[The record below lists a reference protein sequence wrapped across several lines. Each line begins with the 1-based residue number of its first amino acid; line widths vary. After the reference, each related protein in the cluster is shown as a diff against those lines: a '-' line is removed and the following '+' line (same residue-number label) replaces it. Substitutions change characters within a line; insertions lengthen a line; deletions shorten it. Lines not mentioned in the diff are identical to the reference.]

1 MAEKRAPGGGGGG
14 GGSFLK
20 RLTSS
25 DKLKRSSSVEILTGI
40 AAPKPRIVATSGN
53 TSAHQLNSKVKDPSP
68 STPVPVHPQKT
79 PIAKSAD
86 SIREA
91 LPTPSAVSSSVSSPS
106 INRPLSM
113 HPSAES
119 LSSVTTNSSGYVEY
133 PYSNGA
139 PIALPESDK
148 ISSGK
153 KNYVPELP
161 YDAPTK
167 NPYPKVIPDE
177 SDSPVPLRRSSII
190 PKPVVGEGGHIFK
203 VTTEP
208 PDALRPAS
216 RAAQKNKGAEPNPLS
231 RRRTRKE
238 PALTPPPKGDNEE
251 PIWQRRLS
259 LLFVP
264 PSESD
269 LQNDSEDTQPKSP
282 EPEETSK
289 LLPAFSPGPK
299 RKAAKEDAIR
309 LNDLNKE
316 AAGEGPR
323 DRHSKSNDRKRKDE
337 EKASRG
343 EGGEEE
349 RVAGGEVPKSNNRIN
364 FSEEV
369 LRPKRKRRERKDSD
383 DEVKLSDIEHIE
395 EGGDSDD
402 LSGRS
407 SSDGESDPDDEE
419 EGFRD
424 GYTSWDDTICSN
436 RSAYFKLYYS
446 QRGVIGGN
454 RGEDTRSKA
463 SRASSHNSLSSLIRE
478 KMGRPQ
484 LPTNKKSRA
493 DLGLM
498 ILVAVLF
505 IIIVVG
511 ISLTSYFYNLHLLE
525 MTIFSSIKFF
535 EKSRVLQIYNP
546 TWEPVVTA
554 HLGSHL
560 PLESIPEDCTHYLH
574 YLHKHNH
581 SMSNEAR
588 DHAEYDDF
596 VCLEWTSL
604 ARLQLRKMHPTGD
617 VQCYSVWWV
626 AAKEDFTLRDCLQ
639 VEDEQY
645 GSWWGGGEMSNGG
658 YPLTNANV
666 PPSQMVTGKLG
677 SHSWGQLLRRTWLSD
692 RASLMTLPDTFQGY
706 VSVNHESDKQLC
718 LESRP
723 HPHLKSVTPT
733 LEYSFCTAPNMSI
746 LSQFLYDKAVQNRR
760 IVVEFTQ
767 GHVNHSVIDDEH
779 KELNKTTNKT
789 VSLHST
795 PQNLSEVFGEETINR
810 VKERIDQPVWVP
822 WMPPDK
828 PTLTQDAVLKYV
840 ESIVN
845 HDYGN
850 WGHILLPPSWQAR
863 PGELTFDTKR
873 FPDPAAMVNALEKK
887 GFRLALTIHPF
898 VSVHATAFT
907 NGTQT
912 GLWVRQSKSQLPAL
926 AKYDEV
932 HPTVVTDFSNPK
944 AKDWFS
950 SRLKI
955 LQDTY
960 KIDRFHLQPADAHAL
975 PAYHEYHLPLPGP
988 DSVLVHFMASVS
1000 SISPPMSSEAAVTP
1014 PLPPTFLTLGHADG
1028 SWRGLETLIPR
1039 ILTLTTLGYPLIDI
1053 GVIGGLAEAG
1063 HVPERELY
1071 IRWIEVSTFLP
1082 ALQVNV
1088 LPRMYGE
1095 EMKALTVEY
1104 NKLRKE
1110 VVLPRLHEKIPGAVR
1125 NGTPLITPLALFAP
1139 RDPEAAKVD
1148 SEWILGKDLL
1158 VAPVTYRGER
1168 TRDIY
1173 LPEGI
1178 WEDGID
1184 KHLRRGGRWIN
1195 NYKVPLTKI
1204 PFFIMKAMVEG
1215 N

>member
-1 MAEKRAPGGGGGG
+1 MAEKRAPGGGGGGG

-153 KNYVPELP
+153 KNHVPELP

-238 PALTPPPKGDNEE
+238 PALTPPPKGDNDE

-395 EGGDSDD
+395 EGGDS
-402 LSGRS
+402 
-407 SSDGESDPDDEE
+407 
-419 EGFRD
+419 
-424 GYTSWDDTICSN
+424 
-436 RSAYFKLYYS
+436 S

>member
-1 MAEKRAPGGGGGG
+1 MADSRSPRGGGEGGK
-14 GGSFLK
+14 GSILK

-25 DKLKRSSSVEILTGI
+25 DKLKRSSSVEILTGLT
-40 AAPKPRIVATSGN
+40 APRPRIVATSGS
-53 TSAHQLNSKVKDPSP
+53 TSAQQLDCKGKGPSP
-68 STPVPVHPQKT
+68 VAPVHPQKN
-79 PIAKSAD
+79 PITKSVD
-86 SIREA
+86 SIRQ
-91 LPTPSAVSSSVSSPS
+91 LSPISDAVPSSVSSPS
-106 INRPLSM
+106 INRPLSI
-113 HPSAES
+113 HPSIES
-119 LSSVTTNSSGYVEY
+119 LSSVTTNSSGYNEC
-133 PYSNGA
+133 PNGLSPPMARAESVKISPSRKTTVLEAPKIHKPTA
-139 PIALPESDK
+139 PIHS
-148 ISSGK
+148 
-153 KNYVPELP
+153 
-161 YDAPTK
+161 
-167 NPYPKVIPDE
+167 YPNFTQDE
-177 SDSPVPLRRSSII
+177 NDSPVPLRRSSII

-203 VTTEP
+203 VTTKP
-208 PDALRPAS
+208 PDTLRPALPS
-216 RAAQKNKGAEPNPLS
+216 VAAAQKSKAAEPNPLS
-231 RRRTRKE
+231 RRRGRKE
-238 PALTPPPKGDNEE
+238 PMTLTPPPKSDSEE
-251 PIWQRRLS
+251 PVWQRRLS

-264 PSESD
+264 PNESD
-269 LQNDSEDTQPKSP
+269 LQNES
-282 EPEETSK
+282 EPEECSK
-289 LLPAFSPGPK
+289 LLPPSFSPVSK
-299 RKAAKEDAIR
+299 RKPKEDAIR
-309 LNDLNKE
+309 LTDLKKGEPAEAPRERHANK
-316 AAGEGPR
+316 
-323 DRHSKSNDRKRKDE
+323 SSDRKKTE
-337 EKASRG
+337 ETPNRG
-343 EGGEEE
+343 RGREEGE
-349 RVAGGEVPKSNNRIN
+349 RGAGGGVSKSNNRIN

-369 LRPKRKRRERKDSD
+369 FRPKHRSRRERQDSE
-383 DEVKLSDIEHIE
+383 DELQLSDIEQIE
-395 EGGDSDD
+395 EGRDSDD
-402 LSGRS
+402 LSTRS
-407 SSDGESDPDDEE
+407 SSNGDDDEDEEE

-454 RGEDTRSKA
+454 RGEDTKSRA
-463 SRASSHNSLSSLIRE
+463 SRASSHNSLSELIRE

-484 LPTNKKSRA
+484 LPVNKKTRA

-498 ILVAVLF
+498 ILVGVLF
-505 IIIVVG
+505 IVIVVG

-546 TWEPVVTA
+546 SWEPVATA
-554 HLGSHL
+554 HLGSNL
-560 PLESIPEDCTHYLH
+560 PVESIPEDCTHYLH
-574 YLHKHNH
+574 YLHRHNQSILH
-581 SMSNEAR
+581 KTDDYTNYE
-588 DHAEYDDF
+588 DF

-604 ARLQLRKMHPTGD
+604 ARLQLRKMYRKGD

-692 RASLMTLPDTFQGY
+692 RASLLTLPDHFQGY

-718 LESRP
+718 LESRS
-723 HPHLKSVTPT
+723 HPLLKSAMPT
-733 LEYSFCTAPNMSI
+733 LEYSLCTAPNMSI
-746 LSQFLYDKAVQNRR
+746 LSQFLYDKAVRNRR
-760 IVVEFTQ
+760 IVLEFSQ
-767 GHVNHSVIDDEH
+767 GRANQSVIDEEQ
-779 KELNKTTNKT
+779 KELNKTIHKDTKNTSK
-789 VSLHST
+789 S
-795 PQNLSEVFGEETINR
+795 LSEVFGEETVNR

-828 PTLTQDAVLKYV
+828 PILTQEAILKYV
-840 ESIVN
+840 ESIIN

-850 WGHILLPPSWQAR
+850 WGHILLPPSWQAL
-863 PGELTFDTKR
+863 PGDLTFDKDK
-873 FPDPAAMVNALEKK
+873 FPDPAALVNTLEKK
-887 GFRLALTIHPF
+887 GFRLALSIHPF
-898 VSVHATAFT
+898 VSVHVPAFA
-907 NGTQT
+907 NGTQA

-926 AKYDEV
+926 AKFDEV
-932 HPTVVTDFSNPK
+932 HSTVVTDFSNPK
-944 AKDWFS
+944 AKEWFS
-950 SRLKI
+950 SRLKD
-955 LQDTY
+955 LQDKY

-975 PAYHEYHLPLPGP
+975 PAFHEYHLPLPGP

-1039 ILTLTTLGYPLIDI
+1039 VLTLTTLGYPLIDI

-1071 IRWIEVSTFLP
+1071 IRWIEVATFLP

-1095 EMKALTVEY
+1095 EMKALTLEY
-1104 NKLRKE
+1104 NRIRKE
-1110 VVLPRLHEKIPGAVR
+1110 VVLPRLHENIPGAIH
-1125 NGTPLITPLALFAP
+1125 NGTSLITPLALFAP
-1139 RDPEAAKVD
+1139 SDPVAAKVD

-1158 VAPVTYRGER
+1158 VAPVTNRGER

-1184 KHLRRGGRWIN
+1184 KHLRRGGRWIY
-1195 NYKVPLTKI
+1195 NYKVPLTKV
-1204 PFFIMKAMVEG
+1204 PFFIKKPMKDEQ
-1215 N
+1215 